1 MTDHPLVLVGPMT
14 VQCASQAAS
23 QSPLWLQVI
32 QATGAIA
39 TTVGVLIALYIAVI
53 RDPREASEERRHHVA
68 QMDASTASK
77 RNVSELR
84 LEKWCPRV
92 LERRCLVIRG
102 GQSES
107 TTQATR

>member
-14 VQCASQAAS
+14 AQCASQAAS

-53 RDPREASEERRHHVA
+53 RGPGKPPKSADTTWHRWMHPPRQKGTCRS
-68 QMDASTASK
+68 SGSK
-77 RNVSELR
+77 SGA
-84 LEKWCPRV
+84 
-92 LERRCLVIRG
+92 LVR
-102 GQSES
+102 
-107 TTQATR
+107 